1 MRIIHGTGYTDEDKR
16 GFTKLV
22 YQNIFTSMQ
31 AMIRATEHLKI
42 PFKYEENK
50 VTIPGRHCAVIIYL
64 MPRVHVEMQIK
75 PRSAIN
81 MAIKSTTSLTCKF
94 YCCHTMVSCLSSV
107 QDYGLIILMFCF

>member
-1 MRIIHGTGYTDEDKR
+1 MRIIHGAGYTDEDKR

-31 AMIRATEHLKI
+31 SMVRATENLKI

-50 VTIPGRHCAVIIYL
+50 VTAAHWTIPRRHCAVIISL

-75 PRSAIN
+75 PR
-81 MAIKSTTSLTCKF
+81 
-94 YCCHTMVSCLSSV
+94 
-107 QDYGLIILMFCF
+107 